1 MLSSTRCVN
10 LFNWLQTRRP
20 ATVAV
25 VLLCMAQLLFAAHA
39 QDADRRGANLAGAA
53 TAAPADGD
61 QRPELERIFPQYQL
75 MGKGRLSV
83 WGFQVYDARLWAAP
97 GYSKDSAT
105 AQPFALELTYLRDFD
120 NQDIAERSITEIR
133 RSTPVSD
140 GQAKLWMDEMMR
152 VLPDVKKGDK
162 LMGLNRPGA
171 GAQFWL
177 NGKPLGDIRDAEFAR
192 LFFGIW
198 LSPKTSEPKLR
209 NALLAGAQ

>member
-1 MLSSTRCVN
+1 MLSSTRCAS
-10 LFNWLQTRRP
+10 LFNRLRSRRP
-20 ATVAV
+20 ATVAG
-25 VLLCMAQLLFAAHA
+25 VLLCMAQAIFAAHA
-39 QDADRRGANLAGAA
+39 QDADSRGANLAGAA
-53 TAAPADGD
+53 AAKLADDD
-61 QRPELERIFPQYQL
+61 QRPELERFFPQYQL
-75 MGKGRLSV
+75 VGKGRLTV

-97 GYSKDSAT
+97 GYSKDNAT
-105 AQPFALELTYLRDFD
+105 AQPFALELAYLRGFD
-120 NQDIAERSITEIR
+120 NQDVAERSITEIR
-133 RSTPVSD
+133 RSTSVSD
-140 GQAKLWMDEMMR
+140 VQAKLWMDEMMR

-209 NALLAGAQ
+209 SALLAGAQ